1 MPTAECP
8 TAESCGFSS
17 TAYGP
22 PPVDRW
28 RRQSRWRAGTQA
40 STLNTWTVHRG
51 GLKTGRTAATGG
63 LSCGASGGGREE
75 SQHKPNQKTLNPA
88 GSATDW
94 GSFRAKGVPGGAV
107 REAETAVRAG
117 ESGFWPGGA
126 EARACALWGAG
137 GVAILPHSPEE
148 WIRRRCSFPF
158 GSNLSSHVFPP
169 AHEVGEGPQVKA
181 LPQVRHAGSPP
192 CPLQGLPPETD
203 PLSSTSGGQ

>member
-1 MPTAECP
+1 VRR
-8 TAESCGFSS
+8 
-17 TAYGP
+17 
-22 PPVDRW
+22 VDR
-28 RRQSRWRAGTQA
+28 
-40 STLNTWTVHRG
+40 
-51 GLKTGRTAATGG
+51 K
-63 LSCGASGGGREE
+63 E

-88 GSATDW
+88 ESATDW
-94 GSFRAKGVPGGAV
+94 GSFRAKGVPGGAL

-169 AHEVGEGPQVKA
+169 AHEVGEGPQVEA
-181 LPQVRHAGSPP
+181 LPQMWHAGSSP
-192 CPLQGLPPETD
+192 CSLQGLPSEADSLISLVPPCWGPRLGTPVLVTNAGDRSLSERASLRPTLLAAAD
-203 PLSSTSGGQ
+203 AGASSSGHSFLSSLER